1 VAAIKILKC
10 KINYL
15 EISIIDFGKLDFLKI
30 ILVNHS
36 QLEQTIVLRIVVLSQ
51 QSATRKMADKKFVQ

>member
-30 ILVNHS
+30 ILGNHS
-36 QLEQTIVLRIVVLSQ
+36 QLKQTIVLRIVALSQ
-51 QSATRKMADKKFVQ
+51 QSDNKNWKDG